1 MFNQNNKKNQLQKQK
16 TLSAYNRKVVHDVFG
31 MTMEWLEKYI
41 EVAGYYPDSNDR
53 KQIKNNNIKR
63 ADIIGN
69 PEKAEDSFST
79 QLFLFEGNLEDEP
92 LFLREELKEEFYR

>member
-41 EVAGYYPDSNDR
+41 EVAGYYPD
-53 KQIKNNNIKR
+53 
-63 ADIIGN
+63 
-69 PEKAEDSFST
+69 
-79 QLFLFEGNLEDEP
+79 
-92 LFLREELKEEFYR
+92 